1 MKKYLF
7 TLMFVL
13 FGASAVI
20 GQETKAPDAF
30 DCEEA
35 YWITEMP
42 HEAIAFP
49 SRLMVYRLCNDT
61 VIDGKIWK
69 KMYSHQIE
77 FSDIKTMTPDVK
89 GLDYGD
95 PVGCIHND
103 EGKIYGMVLNPLGFM
118 YFTFVEEKSPVLL
131 YDFSKEV
138 GDSVGIYDLYENSD
152 TYGEVISYSKMYSG
166 IWNGYERK
174 YYTHYG
180 ELVEG
185 IGHIYNGP
193 FGPVQEMVAG
203 DNPILHWCSAD
214 GVDIYGALINERYKY
229 VYDLFYDPYLYS
241 ISYLEFP
248 YSSSKWVVGRVKDDK
263 VIETYTLSL
272 NSQKLVSSLNPT
284 EKKVLSYAMEFYE
297 PSGKL
302 YCRTGD
308 VQHLLYDFKMQ
319 VGDTFDNGI
328 KSMTVTSVD
337 TLMIEGFERP
347 VLTFDNGE
355 QWIDGIGSTYGLL
368 SPITESSDEYDEVL
382 LSCVADSTVMYVNPK
397 YGSGISD
404 TAVSGS
410 SVRMNGTE
418 LEISAPSYTSHAVTV
433 YDTDGRAVSQYTFDG
448 QSGTMSL
455 ASLPHGVYI
464 VVVDGGVCG
473 KVVR

>member
-272 NSQKLVSSLNPT
+272 NSQKLVSSLHPT

-308 VQHLLYDFKMQ
+308 VQHLLYNFKMK
-319 VGDTFDNGI
+319 VGETFDNGT

-337 TLMIEGFERP
+337 TMMIEGFERP

-355 QWIDGIGSTYGLL
+355 QWIDGLGSTRGLL
-368 SPITESSDEYDEVL
+368 SPVTEDSEEYEEVL
-382 LSCVADSTVMYVNPK
+382 LSCVAGETVMYVNPE
-397 YGSGISD
+397 YGSGINETEYLKSEI
-404 TAVSGS
+404 
-410 SVRMNGTE
+410 RLNGTV
-418 LEISAPSYTSHAVTV
+418 LEITAPEDASHIVSV
-433 YDTDGRAVSQYTFDG
+433 YDAGGNAVVRKTFDG
-448 QSGTMSL
+448 AEYTLSVSSL
-455 ASLPHGVYI
+455 QQGVYI
-464 VVVDGGVCG
+464 VTVDGIACG
-473 KVVR
+473 KIVL